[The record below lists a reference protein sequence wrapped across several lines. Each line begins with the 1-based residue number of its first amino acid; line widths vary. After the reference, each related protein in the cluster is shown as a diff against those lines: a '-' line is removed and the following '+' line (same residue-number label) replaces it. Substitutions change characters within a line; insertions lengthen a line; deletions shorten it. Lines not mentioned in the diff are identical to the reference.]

1 MGILALNQTVDQRF
15 VVREFLGTSAVG
27 EKYRVEDLNR
37 GQQVAIKLLYEDIV
51 TDAGG
56 SERIRSQLNDFT
68 QLSVPGIARIYDY
81 GFTEAGLYL
90 SMEFVT
96 ALPYIDWIKQQ
107 PRSESELHS
116 LFGSLAEIIHAA
128 SPTGPHLGLKASNLF
143 VTEGGNP
150 ITTDFGLN
158 GLVSIQKLR
167 ASATLTGDRGYLP
180 PEVFLD
186 DKITPAAVDAFALG
200 RLWLSALEPPSPR
213 GSSRAKTT
221 RLTDEWLPRLTH
233 SNPPL
238 RSTNFGELARALTP
252 KSRSLTPEKRWL
264 RNTPQSIGFVL
275 GIVLILALT
284 IGFTQF
290 GLNWRQNRTS
300 TNTQVSRASLAQ
312 DLQSAEHHRMAL
324 IKEAHRIPELFPL
337 VFPSLR
343 EPFLLDAIQS
353 LETYRSGDE
362 EDLDTLQ
369 QSIRRYEQ
377 RLTILGQ
384 LLSPYAEI
392 RPALRVADQLV
403 TTPLPLAIKH
413 PKAWQ
418 RDLAAINRSIER
430 SDLSTALAGTTNLQ
444 HQLSQTLSKHWQ
456 TAVTQAKAA
465 RAAWIASLER
475 RQLILVEP
483 GEDLSSQ
490 LEALDTPCPL
500 NEIPD
505 RIEKIDQLQK
515 NWQDWTQAHDALP
528 LPLEHHF
535 VNSLD
540 MRFVSVG
547 PLLASIWETRNL
559 DFARH
564 ILESGLDRRY
574 LWRERAAM
582 SGPTHPVSNI
592 TQLDATAF
600 CDWLTKAERTQGI
613 IGPKDHYR
621 LPSDLEWSRL
631 AGLHNESG
639 IDPDMRT
646 GAPLDH
652 VPWWPT
658 DLPPKQRG
666 NYYTWPNEPIP
677 SDPAHYVDHYDTTAP
692 VGSFLPNQAGIFD
705 LAGNLWEWTST
716 PFTKG
721 SDLSHYQVNFAIRG
735 ASWQTSAEYKI
746 KTNFREGFLHN
757 SETIGFRIVLDQTGA
772 TDERR

>member
-1 MGILALNQTVDQRF
+1 MGILSLNQTIDQRF
-15 VVREFLGTSAVG
+15 VVREFLGASAVG
-27 EKYRVEDLNR
+27 EKYRVEDLIR

-51 TDAGG
+51 IDAGG
-56 SERIRSQLNDFT
+56 SEGIRPQLNELT
-68 QLSVPGIARIYDY
+68 QLTVPGIARIYDY

-96 ALPYIDWIKQQ
+96 ALPFIEWIKQQ
-107 PRSESELHS
+107 RRSESELHA
-116 LFGSLAEIIHAA
+116 LFGSLAEILHAA

-143 VTEGGNP
+143 VTESGSP
-150 ITTDFGLN
+150 VTTDFGLN
-158 GLVSIQKLR
+158 RLVSIQKLR

-180 PEVFLD
+180 PEVFLGD
-186 DKITPAAVDAFALG
+186 RITPAAVDAFALG
-200 RLWLSALEPPSPR
+200 RLWLSALKSPR
-213 GSSRAKTT
+213 SKSDSRTKTT
-221 RLTDEWLPRLTH
+221 RLTDEWLPRLTQ

-238 RSTNFGELARALTP
+238 RSTNFEELARALTP
-252 KSRSLTPEKRWL
+252 RSRWLTPEKRLW
-264 RNTPQSIGFVL
+264 RNTPRSIWLVM

-284 IGFTQF
+284 IGLSQSD
-290 GLNWRQNRTS
+290 LNWRQNRTS
-300 TNTQVSRASLAQ
+300 PNTQVSRASLAQ
-312 DLQSAEHHRMAL
+312 DLQSAEHHRVAL
-324 IKEAHRIPELFPL
+324 IKEAHSIPGLFSL
-337 VFPSLR
+337 VFPFLS
-343 EPFLLDAIQS
+343 EPFLLNAIQG
-353 LETYRSGDE
+353 LETYRSSDE
-362 EDLDTLQ
+362 DDLDTLQ

-392 RPALRVADQLV
+392 GPALRVADQLA

-413 PKAWQ
+413 PKAWR
-418 RDLAAINRSIER
+418 RDLATINRSIER
-430 SDLSTALAGTTNLQ
+430 SDLSMALAGTTNLQ
-444 HQLSQTLSKHWQ
+444 LQLSQTLLKHWQ
-456 TAVTQAKAA
+456 TAVAQAKAA
-465 RAAWIASLER
+465 RSAWVASLER

-483 GEDLSSQ
+483 GESLSSQ
-490 LEALDTPCPL
+490 LAALDTPCPL

-515 NWQDWTQAHDALP
+515 KWRDWTRAHDALP
-528 LPLEHHF
+528 LPLKHHF

-540 MRFVSVG
+540 MRFVPVG

-564 ILESGLDRRY
+564 ILETGLDRRY

-600 CDWLTKAERTQGI
+600 CDWLTEAERTQGI
-613 IGPKDHYR
+613 IGPKDRYR

-631 AGLHNESG
+631 AGLHNEGG

-646 GAPLDH
+646 GIPLDH

-658 DLPPKQRG
+658 DLPPNQRG
-666 NYYTWPNEPIP
+666 NYYTWPNEPNP
-677 SDPAHYVDHYDTTAP
+677 SEPARHVDHYYTTAP
-692 VGSFLPNQAGIFD
+692 VGSFLANQAGIFD
-705 LAGNLWEWTST
+705 LAGNVWEWTST

-721 SDLSHYQVNFAIRG
+721 SDLSHYQVNVAIRG
-735 ASWQTSAEYKI
+735 ASWRTSADYKM
-746 KTNFREGFLHN
+746 KTNFREGCLHN
-757 SETIGFRIVLDQTGA
+757 SETIGFRIVLDQPKA
-772 TDERR
+772 TDEKR